1 MYSARFAPALRAP
14 CVVVPQPAE
23 AIAGIR
29 DNRLVADAPR
39 FRVLGPLEAVGPGGA
54 RAVHGER
61 QRTLLAALLAARG
74 ETVAAD
80 SIVELLWGDAV
91 PDNPSAALHS
101 QVSRLRRSLAD
112 VLSDG
117 CDLVT
122 RTPGYALTAGTDD
135 VDATWFENGVLAA
148 RSARTE
154 DAVRLYD
161 DALSLWR
168 GAAYGEFA
176 DVLPAYLEGI
186 RLDELRL
193 TAVEE
198 RARVLVDLGRSASV
212 VPALEAFVVA
222 NPLRET
228 ARVILMRALYATGLH
243 TKALSLYQDY
253 RERLAEELGLEP
265 SVALQRL
272 QAEILNHSLDVAASP
287 PRPTPAAMAQQAAAG
302 LDALQVRYLRHA
314 GQRIAYATVGAGP
327 PLVVAPAWVTSL
339 DVIASGRDPRS
350 SLLAHLAECTTLTL
364 FDRLGC
370 GLSRSEEV
378 DFLLGASVAELET
391 VLEHTGPAALLAM
404 SQSGPTVVA
413 LAARRPDLVTR
424 LVLFGTFANAFEVFR
439 SEELNQSI
447 VGLARSHWGIGAN
460 TLANLYRPGAS
471 PDAVRHL
478 ARVLRESAD
487 ANVAA
492 GYLEE
497 MYRSDVTSLLAEV
510 AAPALVMHYRGDRVI
525 PYRGGRQLASG
536 IPDARL
542 VPLEGHF
549 HLPDASDLPR
559 IVETIAAFLADTD
572 R

>member
-1 MYSARFAPALRAP
+1 M
-14 CVVVPQPAE
+14 
-23 AIAGIR
+23 
-29 DNRLVADAPR
+29 
-39 FRVLGPLEAVGPGGA
+39 LGPLEAVGPVGV

-61 QRTLLAALLAARG
+61 QRTLLAVLLAARG

-80 SIVELLWGDAV
+80 SLVELMWGRAV

-112 VLSDG
+112 VFSDG

-122 RTPGYALTAGTDD
+122 RAPGYALTVRTDD
-135 VDATWFENGVLAA
+135 VDATRFENRVVAA
-148 RSARTE
+148 RSARIE
-154 DAVRLYD
+154 DAVGLFD
-161 DALSLWR
+161 EGLSLWR

-198 RARVLVDLGRSASV
+198 RARALVDLGRSESV
-212 VPALEAFVVA
+212 VPELEAFVVA
-222 NPLRET
+222 NPLREA
-228 ARVILMRALYATGLH
+228 ARAVLMRALYATGLH
-243 TKALSLYQDY
+243 TKALRHYQDY
-253 RERLAEELGLEP
+253 RQRLANELGLEP
-265 SVALQRL
+265 SAALQRL
-272 QAEILNHSLDVAASP
+272 QAEVLNHSLDVAASP
-287 PRPTPAAMAQQAAAG
+287 PRPTLATDQLAAAD

-314 GQRIAYATVGAGP
+314 GHRIAYATVGTGP
-327 PLVVAPAWVTSL
+327 ALVVAPAWVTSL

-350 SLLAHLAECTTLTL
+350 SLLAHLAKCTSLTM
-364 FDRLGC
+364 FDRLGS

-378 DFLLGASVAELET
+378 DFSLAASVAELEA
-391 VLEHTGPAALLAM
+391 VVEHTGPAALLAV

-413 LAARRPDLVTR
+413 LAARRPDLVTH
-424 LVLFGTFANAFEVFR
+424 LVMFGTFANAFEVFR
-439 SEELNQSI
+439 SEELNQSF

-460 TLANLYRPGAS
+460 TLADLYRPGAS
-471 PDAVRHL
+471 PEAVRHL

-487 ANVAA
+487 ADVAA

-525 PYRGGRQLASG
+525 PYRGGRELASG

-549 HLPDASDLPR
+549 HLPDAGDLPR
-559 IVETIAAFLADTD
+559 IVETIAAFLAGTD
-572 R
+572 G

>member
-1 MYSARFAPALRAP
+1 M
-14 CVVVPQPAE
+14 
-23 AIAGIR
+23 
-29 DNRLVADAPR
+29 
-39 FRVLGPLEAVGPGGA
+39 LGPLEAVGPVGV

-80 SIVELLWGDAV
+80 SLVELLWGAAV

-112 VLSDG
+112 VFSDG

-122 RTPGYALTAGTDD
+122 RAPGYALTVRTDD
-135 VDATWFENGVLAA
+135 VDAARFENRVVAA
-148 RSARTE
+148 RAARLD
-154 DAVRLYD
+154 DAVGLFD
-161 DALSLWR
+161 DGLSLWR

-198 RARVLVDLGRSASV
+198 RARALVELGRSESV
-212 VPALEAFVVA
+212 VPELEAFVVA
-222 NPLRET
+222 NPLREA
-228 ARVILMRALYATGLH
+228 ARAVLMRALYATGLH
-243 TKALSLYQDY
+243 TKALRLYQDY
-253 RERLAEELGLEP
+253 RERLADELGLEP
-265 SVALQRL
+265 SGALQRL
-272 QAEILNHSLDVAASP
+272 QAEILNHSLDVAAP
-287 PRPTPAAMAQQAAAG
+287 PRPTLATAQLAPSG

-327 PLVVAPAWVTSL
+327 ALVVAPAWVTSL

-350 SLLAHLAECTTLTL
+350 SLLAHLTEYTTLTL

-378 DFLLGASVAELET
+378 DFSLAASVAELEA
-391 VLEHTGPAALLAM
+391 VVEHTGPAALLAV
-404 SQSGPTVVA
+404 SQSGPTVIA
-413 LAARRPDLVTR
+413 LAARRPDLVTH

-439 SEELNQSI
+439 SAELNQSF

-460 TLANLYRPGAS
+460 TLADLYRPGAS
-471 PDAVRHL
+471 PEAARHL

-487 ANVAA
+487 ADVAA

-497 MYRSDVTSLLAEV
+497 MYRCDVTILLAEV

-542 VPLEGHF
+542 IPLEGHF
-549 HLPDASDLPR
+549 HLPDAGDLPR
-559 IVETIAAFLADTD
+559 IVETIAAFLAGTD

>member
-1 MYSARFAPALRAP
+1 M
-14 CVVVPQPAE
+14 
-23 AIAGIR
+23 
-29 DNRLVADAPR
+29 
-39 FRVLGPLEAVGPGGA
+39 LGPLEAVGPGGVL
-54 RAVHGER
+54 AVHGER
-61 QRTLLAALLAARG
+61 QRTLLAVLLAARG

-80 SIVELLWGDAV
+80 SLVELMWGLAV

-112 VLSDG
+112 VFSDG

-122 RTPGYALTAGTDD
+122 RTPGYALTVRTDD
-135 VDATWFENGVLAA
+135 VDATRFENRVVAA
-148 RSARTE
+148 RSARIE
-154 DAVRLYD
+154 DAVGLFD
-161 DALSLWR
+161 EGLSLWR

-198 RARVLVDLGRSASV
+198 RARALVDLGRSESV
-212 VPALEAFVVA
+212 VPELEAFVVA
-222 NPLRET
+222 NPLREA
-228 ARVILMRALYATGLH
+228 ARAVLMRALYATGLH
-243 TKALSLYQDY
+243 TKALGLYQDY
-253 RERLAEELGLEP
+253 RERLANELGLEP
-265 SVALQRL
+265 SAALQRL

-287 PRPTPAAMAQQAAAG
+287 RPTLATDQLAAAD

-314 GQRIAYATVGAGP
+314 GHRIAYATVGAGP
-327 PLVVAPAWVTSL
+327 ALVVAPAWVTSL

-350 SLLAHLAECTTLTL
+350 SLLAHLAKCSRLTL
-364 FDRLGC
+364 FDRLGS

-378 DFLLGASVAELET
+378 DFSLAASVAELEA
-391 VLEHTGPAALLAM
+391 VVEHTGPAALLAV

-413 LAARRPDLVTR
+413 LAARRPDLVTH

-439 SEELNQSI
+439 SEELNQSF

-460 TLANLYRPGAS
+460 TLADLYRPGAS
-471 PDAVRHL
+471 PEAVRHL

-487 ANVAA
+487 ADVAA

-497 MYRSDVTSLLAEV
+497 MYRSDVTGLLAEV

-525 PYRGGRQLASG
+525 PYRGGRELASG

-559 IVETIAAFLADTD
+559 IVEIIAAFLAGTD

>member
-1 MYSARFAPALRAP
+1 M
-14 CVVVPQPAE
+14 
-23 AIAGIR
+23 
-29 DNRLVADAPR
+29 
-39 FRVLGPLEAVGPGGA
+39 LGPLEAVGPGGA

-122 RTPGYALTAGTDD
+122 RTPGYALTVGTDD

-272 QAEILNHSLDVAASP
+272 QAEILNHSLERCRITSAADSRRDGPAGRGRPGRAAGPLFAACWAADRLRDRGCRTPAGRGPGLGHQPRCHRLRPRPAFVAA
-287 PRPTPAAMAQQAAAG
+287 R
-302 LDALQVRYLRHA
+302 
-314 GQRIAYATVGAGP
+314 
-327 PLVVAPAWVTSL
+327 AP
-339 DVIASGRDPRS
+339 G
-350 SLLAHLAECTTLTL
+350 
-364 FDRLGC
+364 
-370 GLSRSEEV
+370 
-378 DFLLGASVAELET
+378 
-391 VLEHTGPAALLAM
+391 
-404 SQSGPTVVA
+404 
-413 LAARRPDLVTR
+413 
-424 LVLFGTFANAFEVFR
+424 
-439 SEELNQSI
+439 
-447 VGLARSHWGIGAN
+447 
-460 TLANLYRPGAS
+460 
-471 PDAVRHL
+471 
-478 ARVLRESAD
+478 
-487 ANVAA
+487 
-492 GYLEE
+492 
-497 MYRSDVTSLLAEV
+497 
-510 AAPALVMHYRGDRVI
+510 
-525 PYRGGRQLASG
+525 
-536 IPDARL
+536 
-542 VPLEGHF
+542 
-549 HLPDASDLPR
+549 
-559 IVETIAAFLADTD
+559 
-572 R
+572 